1 MNKTTDKVITKWREA
16 TEGIAKTFV
25 KKYYPEQRYGIDT
38 FWVGDCVG
46 DVFFIADM
54 FFDLE
59 RMLEALELDATF
71 DQLCDYHD
79 AEIER
84 CEKDSEKPTL
94 VNFKNYV
101 KYGFDL
107 KGSK

>member
-1 MNKTTDKVITKWREA
+1 MNKVTYKVIKQWRDA
-16 TEGIAKTFV
+16 TEDIAKTFV

-46 DVFFIADM
+46 DVFFTADM
-54 FFDLE
+54 FFDME

-79 AEIER
+79 AEIEHA
-84 CEKDSEKPTL
+84 EKDAEKPTL

-101 KYGFDL
+101 KHGFDL

>member
-1 MNKTTDKVITKWREA
+1 MNKATYKVIKKWRNA
-16 TEGIAKTFV
+16 TEDVAKAFL
-25 KKYYPEQRYGIDT
+25 KQYYPEERYGIDT
-38 FWVGDCVG
+38 FWVGDHIG

-54 FFDLE
+54 FFDLD
-59 RMLEALELDATF
+59 RMLEALELDATI
-71 DQLCDYHD
+71 DHLCDYHD
-79 AEIER
+79 AEIEH
-84 CEKDSEKPTL
+84 CEKDSEKPMP